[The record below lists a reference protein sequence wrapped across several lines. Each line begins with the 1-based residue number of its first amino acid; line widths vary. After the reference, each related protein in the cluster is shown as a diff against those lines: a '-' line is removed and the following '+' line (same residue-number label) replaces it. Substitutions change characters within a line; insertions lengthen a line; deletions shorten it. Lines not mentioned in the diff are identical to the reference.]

1 MKAVLRLKVQEVYE
15 KRYNTLRT
23 KYSVLEDATWGD
35 QLAESQAY
43 LQDDTTAVSLI
54 DRLASIRG
62 LTTSEFAAKVIE
74 KQKEWKGKL
83 FDLAVGEQTVIGKLN
98 DCVNMAD
105 MNVFLEDYFGLAMP
119 GELCLDYN
127 RCELNGDG
135 LIVRKEPLVY
145 GLKF

>member
-1 MKAVLRLKVQEVYE
+1 MKAVLRLKVQEIYE

-62 LTTSEFAAKVIE
+62 LTTSEFAAKVVE
-74 KQKEWKGKL
+74 KQK
-83 FDLAVGEQTVIGKLN
+83 
-98 DCVNMAD
+98 
-105 MNVFLEDYFGLAMP
+105 
-119 GELCLDYN
+119 
-127 RCELNGDG
+127 NGRET
-135 LIVRKEPLVY
+135 LRSCSW
-145 GLKF
+145 